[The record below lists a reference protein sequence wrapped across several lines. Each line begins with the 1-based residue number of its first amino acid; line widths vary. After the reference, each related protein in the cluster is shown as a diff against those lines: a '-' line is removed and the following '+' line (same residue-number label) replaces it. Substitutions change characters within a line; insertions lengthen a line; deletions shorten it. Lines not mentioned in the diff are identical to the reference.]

1 MMAIISEE
9 MVVPETV
16 NRNPSTLAEMAV
28 SFLPQF
34 ASTLAQLY
42 FSEKEQKGLRDKT
55 KLYLS
60 STLFLLS
67 LQFPR

>member
-1 MMAIISEE
+1 MAIISEE
-9 MVVPETV
+9 MGVLETV
-16 NRNPSTLAEMAV
+16 NRNPSTLAEMVV

-60 STLFLLS
+60 STLFPLS